1 MHIPRGTNPGPE
13 RLATKF
19 LRMSSPHRIRILR
32 DKPQLALV
40 LSLLLAVSTWFYV
53 QRVLVPH
60 QVAEAAA
67 HGRPRGNLSDL
78 YPRWLGA
85 RELLLHHRD
94 PYSAEVT
101 REIQIGYYGRPLDP
115 TRPADP
121 KDQQGFA
128 YPAYVIFLLAPIVHL
143 PFEIVQVGFRYLLWL
158 LTAASVCL
166 WLRFLKWRPPAS
178 LLGILFILT
187 MSSFPAVQGF
197 KLQQL
202 SLLVAAM
209 IAASAALLV
218 SAHMFLAGCLLAL
231 ATIKPQLAVLPAA
244 WLLLWSGSN
253 WRERQRLVWGFT
265 VTMALL
271 IGGAEYVLPGWIG
284 RFRAAMIAY
293 RQYTGGNSL
302 ADVLLTA
309 RWGTLLIALALLG
322 LGVVCWRLRS
332 YPADSAEFSLAFSL
346 VLAVTLLVIPMMA
359 PYNQVLLLPG
369 IFLIIRSG
377 KALWRRNSFIRF
389 VCALAIVLVFWPWVT
404 EFGLILCAL
413 VVPPT
418 SLQQAWAV
426 PLYTS
431 LGIPPIIAGLLVLL
445 LEKEAARTKLR

>member
-19 LRMSSPHRIRILR
+19 LRMSSPHRIGILR

-128 YPAYVIFLLAPIVHL
+128 YPAYVIFLLAPLVHL

-209 IAASAALLV
+209 IAASAALLR
-218 SAHMFLAGCLLAL
+218 SEEHTSELQSQFH
-231 ATIKPQLAVLPAA
+231 
-244 WLLLWSGSN
+244 
-253 WRERQRLVWGFT
+253 LVC
-265 VTMALL
+265 
-271 IGGAEYVLPGWIG
+271 
-284 RFRAAMIAY
+284 R
-293 RQYTGGNSL
+293 
-302 ADVLLTA
+302 
-309 RWGTLLIALALLG
+309 
-322 LGVVCWRLRS
+322 
-332 YPADSAEFSLAFSL
+332 
-346 VLAVTLLVIPMMA
+346 
-359 PYNQVLLLPG
+359 
-369 IFLIIRSG
+369 
-377 KALWRRNSFIRF
+377 
-389 VCALAIVLVFWPWVT
+389 
-404 EFGLILCAL
+404 
-413 VVPPT
+413 
-418 SLQQAWAV
+418 
-426 PLYTS
+426 
-431 LGIPPIIAGLLVLL
+431 LL
-445 LEKEAARTKLR
+445 LE